1 MKKIFNVLMGVLL
14 FLPFVVK
21 ADLGM
26 PYIDSY
32 EAVVITD
39 DAQYYDFDGYSMKK
53 EGTIPKDSKIEVQ
66 YEMEEDKEVYLG
78 AVYKNNN
85 IYIKAKD
92 VAPLNEEVD
101 YKKYAVENKYKFKVY
116 ESNGVEVRKGPSV
129 VYDSIGTLKEG
140 TVGTVKGEMPES
152 VYIYVETDD
161 LSGWIS
167 TQDAAV
173 FTNDRS
179 FVVVQDLKTSCGTIP
194 AYTEFNRPWVSDV
207 WSDKMEIEYKG
218 CKDTIKWFKRDE
230 LLQVS
235 YETYTKT
242 KADIEVY
249 EKIDG
254 KKVAFEIPAKTEINF
269 LGTYYDNNGKVYFY
283 VLYNGKKGWVK
294 ESDREIFGDFYVG
307 DDISEEEPED
317 EDEPEDT
324 DKKDKKK
331 HDDDDDEDEEKMDSK
346 TIVLICVI
354 GGVAFALGALV
365 SIVLVN
371 KKNKKKEEQL
381 D

>member
-1 MKKIFNVLMGVLL
+1 MKKIFKVLMGVLL

-26 PYIDSY
+26 PYFDSY

-39 DAQYYDFDGYSMKK
+39 DAPYYDYDGYDMKK

-66 YEMEEDKEVYLG
+66 YEMDEDKEVYLG
-78 AVYKNNN
+78 AVYKGDN

-92 VAPLNEEVD
+92 VAPLEEEVS
-101 YKKYAVENKYKFKVY
+101 YKKYAVDKKYKFKVF
-116 ESNGVEVRKGPSV
+116 ENDGVAVRKGPSV

-179 FVVVQDLKTSCGTIP
+179 FIVTQDLKTSCGTVP
-194 AYTEFNRPWVSDV
+194 AYTEFKHPWVSDV
-207 WSDKMEIEYKG
+207 WSDKMEVEYKG

-235 YETYTKT
+235 YDTYTKT
-242 KADIEVY
+242 KADLKVY
-249 EKIDG
+249 DKMDG
-254 KKVAFEIPAKTEINF
+254 KKEAFEIPAKTEINY
-269 LGTYYDNNGKVYFY
+269 LGTYFDMETGKEYYYVQYD
-283 VLYNGKKGWVK
+283 GKKGWIK
-294 ESDREIFGDFYVG
+294 GNDREIFEDFYVG
-307 DDISEEEPED
+307 EDISEDEPE
-317 EDEPEDT
+317 EEEEKEDT

-331 HDDDDDEDEEKMDSK
+331 HDDDEDEDEEKMDSK

-371 KKNKKKEEQL
+371 KKNKKKEEQ
-381 D
+381 